1 MNSHHTRLP
10 RLIGLALAAAGI
22 AISAAPA
29 AAGPYLLI
37 EADSGKVISQSKAG
51 QPWYPASVT
60 KLMTTYLTFRAMREG
75 KLKPDALVTF
85 SENALAQA
93 PSKMGFPLGT
103 QITVDNAIKMLMV
116 KSANDVAVVLA
127 EGVSGNLPDFIEE
140 MNRTASRLGM
150 TGTHFANPNGL
161 PDETQYTTARD
172 MAVLARAIIQEF
184 SEYELYFRIPA
195 LQFGKR
201 LLRNHNKLIDHYP
214 GADGMKTGFIC
225 ASGFNMVATA
235 KRDGKQLIAV
245 VFGAY
250 SSNQRNQDAARLF
263 EKGFGNKI
271 TIAAI
276 FGREPTMLDSI
287 QNIAGTPTDL
297 HEQMCNRKRK
307 RPAAESDIDE
317 EEPEEAAAPGALAKA
332 AALVKKPLL
341 VDLPPSM
348 PPIKVFIGAP
358 PPPEGKTT
366 AAAKSAKT
374 KTKAKAK
381 TTKTTSVGSSA
392 PTPPDAEKSDS
403 ASAGAAPPT
412 TQALALGGPYVTQA
426 SSAFDTPAA
435 AKKMPAH
442 VPLPPPRPKI

>member
-1 MNSHHTRLP
+1 LP
-10 RLIGLALAAAGI
+10 RLIGLALAAAWV

-29 AAGPYLLI
+29 AAGPYLLLD
-37 EADSGKVISQSKAG
+37 ADSGKVISQSKAG

-60 KLMTTYLTFRAMREG
+60 KLMTTYLTFRAMRAG
-75 KLKPDALVTF
+75 KIKPDTLVTF

-93 PSKMGFPLGT
+93 PSKMGFPLGS

-127 EGVSGNLPDFIEE
+127 EGVSGDLPGFIEE

-150 TGTHFANPNGL
+150 SGTHFANPNGL
-161 PDETQYTTARD
+161 PDETQFTTARD
-172 MAVLARAIIQEF
+172 MAILARAIIQEF
-184 SEYELYFRIPA
+184 PEYELYFRIPA
-195 LQFGKR
+195 LRIGKR

-235 KRDGKQLIAV
+235 KRDGKRLIAV

-250 SSNQRNQDAARLF
+250 SSHQRNQEAARLF
-263 EKGFGNKI
+263 EKGFGSKI
-271 TIAAI
+271 SIAAI

-317 EEPEEAAAPGALAKA
+317 EEPEEAGSSGALAKA

-348 PPIKVFIGAP
+348 PPIKVFIGPAP
-358 PPPEGKTT
+358 KMPEVKM
-366 AAAKSAKT
+366 AAAPKSAKS
-374 KTKAKAK
+374 KTAK
-381 TTKTTSVGSSA
+381 TAAVGATA
-392 PTPPDAEKSDS
+392 PAPRDGEKSNS
-403 ASAGAAPPT
+403 ATATATAGAVAPT
-412 TQALALGGPYVTQA
+412 TQASASGGPYVA
-426 SSAFDTPAA
+426 EAPSAFDPPAA
-435 AKKMPAH
+435 ANKMPVQ
-442 VPLPPPRPKI
+442 VPLPRPRPKK